1 MMNDLNSSVADRLL
15 QDEEYARIPYI
26 DSQGK
31 LTGAIGRNLTDVG
44 ISPQEARYMLNNDI
58 AASVASAN
66 KVISNFNSLT
76 FNQRIVV
83 VCMIFNLGLPRFLTF
98 KKMIAAILAG
108 DNVEVAQQ
116 MLQSEWHDQ
125 VGDRAVR
132 LANLWTEG

>member
-1 MMNDLNSSVADRLL
+1 
-15 QDEEYARIPYI
+15 
-26 DSQGK
+26 
-31 LTGAIGRNLTDVG
+31 
-44 ISPQEARYMLNNDI
+44 MLNNDI